1 MRLAQFQ
8 QMETATM
15 LIQRKMRI
23 SIVASIT
30 HIHAKPLRTLYREIH
45 GHGPVAGQLP
55 SSGGI
60 LSTRTQQAT
69 ASIFAALYL
78 RASQSNVGDQI
89 NLEALL
95 SAHDLYLEV
104 CSNQIRSNLK
114 VEPINI
120 TQAWIIVRD
129 ISIGAAYFRSCQSCQ
144 IRYLLSNDTHIP
156 PTCPICALK
165 KRHS

>member
-1 MRLAQFQ
+1 MRLAQLQ
-8 QMETATM
+8 QITTATT

-30 HIHAKPLRTLYREIH
+30 NINAKTLRALYRDIH
-45 GHGPVAGQLP
+45 QQGPVAGLLP

-60 LSTRTQQAT
+60 LSSKAKQAT
-69 ASIFAALYL
+69 ASIFAALYF
-78 RASQSNVGDQI
+78 RVSKSNILDQI
-89 NLEALL
+89 NLEALI
-95 SAHDLYLEV
+95 SSHDLYLEI
-104 CSNQIRSNLK
+104 CSNQAIFNLK
-114 VEPINI
+114 IEPINI

-129 ISIGAAYFRSCQSCQ
+129 ICIGAAYFRSCQSCQ

-165 KRHS
+165 KRPC